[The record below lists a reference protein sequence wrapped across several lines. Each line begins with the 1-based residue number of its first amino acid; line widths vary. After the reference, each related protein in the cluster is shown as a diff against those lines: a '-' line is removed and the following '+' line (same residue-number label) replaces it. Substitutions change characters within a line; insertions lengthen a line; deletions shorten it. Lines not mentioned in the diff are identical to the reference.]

1 MTGSG
6 FASPSRTV
14 AGPLVGLF
22 WIVAG
27 LWAMGLVWWAQHVA
41 GMAPCAL
48 CLWERW
54 PYRVLIILGALF
66 VVLSRAGR
74 AVRTVLSALA
84 ILTLLA
90 AIALAGLHVG
100 VEQGWWP
107 SPLPEC
113 AAPHFSG
120 GTFAQ
125 RLASMPLRPAKP
137 CDAPNR
143 LFAFLPV
150 SMTTLDFCYATLLL
164 VVSLLMLR
172 ARPATSRRRAR

>member
-143 LFAFLPV
+143 LFAFLPI

>member
-48 CLWERW
+48 CLWERS

-74 AVRTVLSALA
+74 AVRTVLSVLA